1 MKKLLLVALVLL
13 THLAFGQYSGTPL
26 MLSLPMDQDTIEED
40 EPVFVWQTTLS
51 NVQNDPRLNVQLSVV
66 KMEEDQT
73 QTEAMVENAP
83 VFIRQNLLSSSLNYS
98 SVDHE
103 LEEGVWYAW
112 QVVLFYNGVQV
123 QQSEVWKFIKTA
135 PVEEKHSYYTLKTKA
150 DNSIIEFV
158 SDELYYTTTEY
169 GDFQLEGVISGKDID
184 NETVHFEELLLSE
197 ENTTGKSNQGREARY
212 FKCDLSELNLKK
224 GTYRIDWV
232 ANNQR
237 HFISLVK
244 KI

>member
-1 MKKLLLVALVLL
+1 MRKLILISLVFL
-13 THLAFGQYSGTPL
+13 THFAFGQYSGTPL

-51 NVQNDPRLNVQLSVV
+51 NVQNDPRLNVQLAVV

-73 QTEAMVENAP
+73 QTEAMVENTP
-83 VFIRQNLLSSSLNYS
+83 VFIRQNLLSTSLNYS
-98 SVDHE
+98 SIDHE

-123 QQSEVWKFIKTA
+123 QQSEVWKFIKTPDIE
-135 PVEEKHSYYTLKTKA
+135 PVHSYYTLKTKA
-150 DNSIIEFV
+150 DNSIIEFS
-158 SDELYYTTTEY
+158 SDELFYTTNEY
-169 GDFQLEGVISGKDID
+169 GDFKLAAVISGKGIEDQTIY
-184 NETVHFEELLLSE
+184 FEELELSS
-197 ENTTGKSNQGREARY
+197 ENTSGKSFQGREAR
-212 FKCDLSELNLKK
+212 FFRCDLSELDLKK
-224 GTYRIDWV
+224 GTYRIDWA

-237 HFISLVK
+237 RFISLVK